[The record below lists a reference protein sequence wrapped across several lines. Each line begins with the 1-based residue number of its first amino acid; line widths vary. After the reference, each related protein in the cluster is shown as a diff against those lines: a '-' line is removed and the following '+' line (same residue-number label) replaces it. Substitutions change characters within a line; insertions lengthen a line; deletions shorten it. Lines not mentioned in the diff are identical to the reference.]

1 VTFSH
6 NGLVAQ
12 LSEADQASLASR
24 CKPSALQVGQILS
37 TPEARHRHVYFLTDG
52 TVASVVRDANNAG
65 LAVGLTGNEGA
76 VGLQCALG
84 LGAGAF
90 TLLVQSPGL
99 AWCAD
104 GDDLQRLLGRRPAM
118 LLAFSRYLWSVSQEV
133 AALAACSQVQDI
145 RARLAGWILMSD
157 ARNGHRKLQLTHA
170 HVADML
176 GVRRASVTLAAV
188 SLKEQGLVEYQRGTI
203 RILDRDGLEAVSCWP
218 VRQS

>member
-1 VTFSH
+1 MTLSH

-12 LSEADQASLASR
+12 LAQPDQASLVKC
-24 CKPSALQVGQILS
+24 CKPSELQVGQILS
-37 TPEARHRHVYFLTDG
+37 TPEAGHRHVYFLVDA
-52 TVASVVRDANNAG
+52 TVASVVRDGNHAG

-84 LGAGAF
+84 LGAGTF

-104 GDDLQRLLGRRPAM
+104 GDALQRLVGRRPAM
-118 LLAFSRYLWSVSQEV
+118 LMAFSRYMWSVSQEV
-133 AALAACSQVQDI
+133 ATLAACSQIQDI

-157 ARNGHRKLQLTHA
+157 ARNGHRTLHLTHA

-188 SLKEQGLVEYQRGTI
+188 SLKEQGLVEYQRGSI
-203 RILDRDGLEAVSCWP
+203 RILDRDGLAAVSCWP
-218 VRQS
+218 VRPP

>member
-1 VTFSH
+1 MTLSH

-12 LSEADQASLASR
+12 LSQPDQASLVKC

-37 TPEARHRHVYFLTDG
+37 TPDARHRHVYFLTDA
-52 TVASVVRDANNAG
+52 TVASVVRDGNQAG

-84 LGAGAF
+84 LGAGTF
-90 TLLVQSPGL
+90 TLLVQSPGM

-118 LLAFSRYLWSVSQEV
+118 LMAFSRYMWSVSQEV
-133 AALAACSQVQDI
+133 AAMAACSQIQDI

-157 ARNGHRKLQLTHA
+157 VRNGHRNLHLTHA

-188 SLKEQGLVEYQRGTI
+188 SLKEQGLLEYQRGTI

-218 VRQS
+218 MRAS